1 MKIASLVAS
10 CVWRCY
16 RCCFFYRLI
25 FPPGAV
31 FLVGSSVSWSCRWS
45 ISATLENCRT
55 SSIYKSSPI
64 RSNWQFFEKIEV
76 SFSSA
81 FASQKIWPFFLATAT
96 RWNGAHGP
104 SEWSVRRVESHG
116 RLQHG
121 WPRWMAENAC
131 VTQTRR
137 RVDKTGHFWA
147 FSIILYHF
155 AILFWL
161 FFLPYF
167 FVLCFGMFS
176 SPAPGLSIQPLF
188 WVSQALETQNL
199 RLKNEI
205 SANWQP
211 TGSEVHGD
219 LDSLQQRSF
228 FACHPHGPASQIW
241 WICLCRRHRV
251 WQNQID
257 IHRIESIE
265 SMDRVCGSSL

>member
-1 MKIASLVAS
+1 M
-10 CVWRCY
+10 
-16 RCCFFYRLI
+16 
-25 FPPGAV
+25 
-31 FLVGSSVSWSCRWS
+31 GSSVSWSCRWS

-55 SSIYKSSPI
+55 SSIYKSSLI

-104 SEWSVRRVESHG
+104 SKWSVRRVESHG

-121 WPRWMAENAC
+121 WPRWMGENTC

-161 FFLPYF
+161 FFAILFCTLFWNVFFASSWTFNTATILGITSVGDSEFETEKRDISQLTADRQWGAWRFGLPSTTEF
-167 FVLCFGMFS
+167 FRLPS
-176 SPAPGLSIQPLF
+176 SWPGLSDLMDLF
-188 WVSQALETQNL
+188 VSET
-199 RLKNEI
+199 
-205 SANWQP
+205 
-211 TGSEVHGD
+211 
-219 LDSLQQRSF
+219 
-228 FACHPHGPASQIW
+228 
-241 WICLCRRHRV
+241 
-251 WQNQID
+251 
-257 IHRIESIE
+257 
-265 SMDRVCGSSL
+265 